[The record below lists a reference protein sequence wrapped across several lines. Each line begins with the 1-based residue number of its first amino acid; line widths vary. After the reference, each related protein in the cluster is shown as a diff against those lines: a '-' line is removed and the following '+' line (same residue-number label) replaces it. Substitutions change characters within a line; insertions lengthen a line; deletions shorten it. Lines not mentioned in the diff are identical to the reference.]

1 MGGARRA
8 GRDRVDGRD
17 RTECGRVVEFTSRSR
32 LMLEPE
38 TGRRGDGRR
47 SIARFPA
54 RSPAIVAG
62 VFRRIDL
69 AGTGDVFGKRTGL
82 EQSTTKTLVFL
93 ALVGGAIVWVFVK
106 DSVNWHLESSAS
118 KRAPEWRT
126 SAL

>member
-1 MGGARRA
+1 
-8 GRDRVDGRD
+8 
-17 RTECGRVVEFTSRSR
+17 
-32 LMLEPE
+32 MLEPE

-82 EQSTTKTLVFL
+82 EQSTTKTLAFL

>member
-69 AGTGDVFGKRTGL
+69 AGTEMSSVNAPAWSSRRRA
-82 EQSTTKTLVFL
+82 TLAFL
-93 ALVGGAIVWVFVK
+93 ALVGEPLCGC
-106 DSVNWHLESSAS
+106 L
-118 KRAPEWRT
+118 
-126 SAL
+126 